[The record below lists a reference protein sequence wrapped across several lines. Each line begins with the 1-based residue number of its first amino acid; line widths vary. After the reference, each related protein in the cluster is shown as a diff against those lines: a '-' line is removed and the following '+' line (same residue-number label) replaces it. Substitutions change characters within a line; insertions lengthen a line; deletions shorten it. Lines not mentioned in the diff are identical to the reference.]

1 MRKAIIV
8 GLTGQ
13 TGAGKS
19 TVAAMLERFG
29 YSIVDA
35 DKVARLVTGKG
46 SPVMKLL
53 TDAFG
58 EDIVDEDG
66 SLRRDLLAARAF
78 SSPENTRKLNDITHP
93 EICRLIMKKVE
104 GRFFMGYEGVIVD
117 APQLFESGLAS
128 KCTLVLSVTT
138 REDIRLR
145 RIMERDGVS
154 EAEARLRMQAQLPES
169 FFREHSDIILENNG
183 TPESLHEQVTQAARI
198 IEDVISGEFPR

>member
-35 DKVARLVTGKG
+35 DKVARLVTEKG

-128 KCTLVLSVTT
+128 KCTLVLSVTA

-198 IEDVISGEFPR
+198 IEDVISGEFPQ

>member
-128 KCTLVLSVTT
+128 KCTLVLSVTA

-198 IEDVISGEFPR
+198 IEDVISGEFPQ

>member
-128 KCTLVLSVTT
+128 KCTLVLSVTA

-198 IEDVISGEFPR
+198 IEDVISGAFPQ

>member
-93 EICRLIMKKVE
+93 EICRLIMKTVE

-128 KCTLVLSVTT
+128 KCTLVLSVTA

-198 IEDVISGEFPR
+198 IEDVISGEFPQ

>member
-128 KCTLVLSVTT
+128 KCTLVLSVTA

>member
-1 MRKAIIV
+1 MRKAVIV

-35 DKVARLVTGKG
+35 DRIARTVTEKG
-46 SPVMKLL
+46 SPVMRLL

-58 EDIVDEDG
+58 ADILAEDG
-66 SLRRDLLAARAF
+66 TLRRDVLAARAF

-93 EICRLIMKKVE
+93 EICRLIMDKVD
-104 GRFFMGYEGVIVD
+104 GRFLMGYEGVIVD
-117 APQLFESGLAS
+117 APQLFESGLSS
-128 KCTLVLSVTT
+128 KCTLVLSVTA

-145 RIMERDGVS
+145 RIMERDGIP
-154 EAEARLRMQAQLPES
+154 EDEARLRMQAQLPES
-169 FFREHSDIILENNG
+169 FFLEHSDIVLENNG
-183 TPESLHEQVTQAARI
+183 SAESLHQQVTQAAQI
-198 IEDVISGEFPR
+198 IEEYISGERTR